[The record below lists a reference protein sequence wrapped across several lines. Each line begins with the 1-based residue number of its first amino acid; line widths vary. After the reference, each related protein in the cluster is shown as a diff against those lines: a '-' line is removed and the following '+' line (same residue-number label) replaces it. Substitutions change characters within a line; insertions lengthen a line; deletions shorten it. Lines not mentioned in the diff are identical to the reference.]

1 MRDKDRFLSAVV
13 VLMLSAGCAP
23 SSTPSGADTGGA
35 ATGVATATAP
45 AMVSSP
51 PASKDAAAATAAPK
65 VAITLFKNVRI
76 FDGKAEKLTNPS
88 NVMVRGNIIESVS
101 SGSIQ
106 SPADANVTVIDS
118 GGRTLMPGL
127 IDVHWH
133 AMFIRGTPAELET
146 NDVGYSNLLAAAEAR
161 DTLLRGFTTV
171 RDVGG
176 PAFGL
181 KRAIDEV
188 SSLARASGRP
198 GRSLRSPA
206 GTATS
211 ARSINCHAL
220 SVGRCHRWR

>member
-23 SSTPSGADTGGA
+23 SSAPSGVDTGGA

-51 PASKDAAAATAAPK
+51 PASKDVAAATAAPK

-88 NVMVRGNIIESVS
+88 NVMVRGNIIERVSSVS
-101 SGSIQ
+101 IQ
-106 SPADANVTVIDS
+106 PPADVNVTVIDG

-127 IDVHWH
+127 IDAHVH
-133 AMFIRGTPAELET
+133 AMLIRPTPAQAIAG
-146 NDVGYSNLLAAAEAR
+146 DVGYNNIAAGAEAT
-161 DTLLRGFTTV
+161 DTLLRGFTTM

-176 PAFGL
+176 PTFGL
-181 KRAIDEV
+181 TQAIDEGII
-188 SSLARASGRP
+188 AGPRIFPSG
-198 GRSLRSPA
+198 
-206 GTATS
+206 
-211 ARSINCHAL
+211 AL
-220 SVGRCHRWR
+220 ITTTGGHG